1 MTKQNYFAT
10 TRSHAVDA
18 IGFLGMCLRNSP
30 TALWFLSCSQTCSP
44 LTGVVKH
51 PVKTALAALAS
62 VGLPLP
68 ASNHQKFQ
76 YVYNCSLV
84 SSDQF

>member
-1 MTKQNYFAT
+1 MTKSNYFAT
-10 TRSHAVDA
+10 TRSYAVDA

-44 LTGVVKH
+44 LTDVVKH

-62 VGLPLP
+62 VGLPSARIEP
-68 ASNHQKFQ
+68 SE
-76 YVYNCSLV
+76 V
-84 SSDQF
+84 SVRC